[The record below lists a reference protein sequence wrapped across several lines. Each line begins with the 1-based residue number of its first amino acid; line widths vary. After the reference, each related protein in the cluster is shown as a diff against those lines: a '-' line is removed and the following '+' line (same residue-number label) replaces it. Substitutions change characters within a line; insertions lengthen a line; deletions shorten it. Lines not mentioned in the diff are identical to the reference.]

1 MSQTTVE
8 TMDILEKAKN
18 TLDAPLEDL
27 LRDYWWIAVP
37 AGLILLLL
45 LYAIL
50 ERTGRLIFG
59 RRKTASNQGDRLRE
73 NLADYPPPTGSPGPR
88 RLLIEGWPARIR
100 LVVIAPVGKENPIA
114 VSDVAPILDQMFR
127 GLGEVLKNDQPLI
140 RIWPPQLSSQGF
152 APTFHRLVHK
162 PEPEGQPS
170 HWVLVAGQTPSRPR
184 PLLLGLALWADEANT
199 LGRLTLEPGQ
209 WLGVLSVRSQ

>member
-1 MSQTTVE
+1 
-8 TMDILEKAKN
+8 MDIFEKTKGIF
-18 TLDAPLEDL
+18 DAPLEDL

-59 RRKTASNQGDRLRE
+59 RRKTSNQGDRLRE

-88 RLLIEGWPARIR
+88 RLLIEGWPARVR
-100 LVVIAPVGKENPIA
+100 LIVVAPVGKENPIT
-114 VSDVAPILDQMFR
+114 VSEVAPILEQMFR
-127 GLGEVLKNDQPLI
+127 GLGHVLKYDQPLI

-170 HWVLVAGQTPSRPR
+170 HWVLAAGQTTSRPR
-184 PLLLGLALWADEANT
+184 PLLLGLVLWADEPNT

-209 WLGVLSVRSQ
+209 WLGVLSVRRQ